1 MLSLRSFAEI
11 AAKTVVLD
19 VACIRC
25 PRRGRYRLDRL
36 IEQVGADAGVRTL
49 VPYLI
54 ADCPRAT
61 LPGIH
66 ERCDVWF
73 PCLLAL
79 FRPRPERAR
88 RRGSA
93 GPGDRLRY
101 LTAVA
106 RWMPMLP

>member
-1 MLSLRSFAEI
+1 MAPSIHSFAEI
-11 AAKTVVLD
+11 AAKTAVLD
-19 VACIRC
+19 VACARC

-36 IEQVGADAGVRTL
+36 IEQFGADAGVRTF

-61 LPGIH
+61 LPVIH

-79 FRPRPERAR
+79 FP
-88 RRGSA
+88 
-93 GPGDRLRY
+93 
-101 LTAVA
+101 TA
-106 RWMPMLP
+106 P